1 MCFIIFLAMQELLSK
16 EHKLLGSTICISEC
30 DQPDTT
36 TPSNATTTSSQCTVM
51 VHGFHYNDKDEAMD
65 YLELYFGQD
74 SKGSGGG
81 EIVEDGIQIVKGK
94 GIITFADSKGWLS
107 ILNIFTI
114 YSI

>member
-1 MCFIIFLAMQELLSK
+1 MLSK
-16 EHKLLGSTICISEC
+16 EHKLLGSTICISEYN
-30 DQPDTT
+30 QPDTT
-36 TPSNATTTSSQCTVM
+36 IPTNSTTSLQSTVV
-51 VHGFHYNDKDEAMD
+51 VHGFCCFDKDEAID

-107 ILNIFTI
+107 VFNIFMSFPICT
-114 YSI
+114 SKK